1 MKKILSFNLVLVA
14 LFAFVA
20 TMFSS
25 CSLFEE
31 WFGEEEPAMPM
42 LRASNDFVYLTPEDA
57 SKSVYVNNNVDWDF
71 ELNASWVHVVRNENL
86 LTISAD
92 ANTLEKSRSCK
103 LILKAVKYNLT
114 DEITISQTS
123 SLSTI
128 SSDVSELD
136 FSYYDGAFHSIY
148 IQSSGE
154 WRLTTCP
161 DWLRCSIT
169 SSKGSKSVTLKT
181 LSVNKSSKPRTG
193 VVVFSTDD
201 QDLSIAVSQDGSA
214 ASGCNVRPNH
224 ITTLSNGIAFDMD
237 FSDARNVAH
246 YYRGYIEA
254 SHSGIM
260 TNDEIIYTLTHEF
273 QRHLPADDEVA
284 DFSGLK
290 ANTKYF
296 IYTLAYNM
304 DGKAGELIATEVKT
318 NPILDNEPCA
328 WISNLSYDTYNW
340 YWTLT
345 LSATCRS
352 YYVMATEDR
361 SIGEAS
367 DVLQAWW
374 LDDAARRNLI
384 VEYSNGGPWQMPRD
398 ANVVAIW
405 TRGKNSNGKLAGKIC
420 WDGGSVSSNSG
431 ARKSSPVANKNREG
445 DHSGRKLRE
454 GEYKLY
460 LVR

>member
-103 LILKAVKYNLT
+103 LILKAAKYNLS
-114 DEITISQTS
+114 DEVIISQTS

-128 SSDVSELD
+128 SSNVSELT
-136 FSYYDGAFHSIY
+136 FSYYDGALNTIF
-148 IQSSGE
+148 IQANGE
-154 WRLTTCP
+154 WHITSSP
-161 DWLRCSIT
+161 EWLRCSVT
-169 SSKGSKSVTLKT
+169 SGKGTKNVTLTT
-181 LSVNKSSKPRTG
+181 LSENKTSKPRTG
-193 VVVFSTDD
+193 EVVFSTAD
-201 QDLSIAVSQDGSA
+201 QDLRIAVSQDGSA
-214 ASGCNVRPNH
+214 ASGCSVKPDH
-224 ITTLSNGIAFDMD
+224 ITTLSNGIAFDLNY
-237 FSDARNVAH
+237 SDARNVAH

-254 SHSGIM
+254 SRSGIM
-260 TNDEIIYTLTHEF
+260 TTDEIIYSLKHDF

-290 ANTKYF
+290 ANTKYI

-318 NPILDNEPCA
+318 NPVLDNEPCA
-328 WISNLSYDTYNW
+328 WISDISVDSSRW
-340 YWTLT
+340 YWTIT
-345 LSATCRS
+345 KSATCYS
-352 YYVMATEDR
+352 YFMMSTEIKA
-361 SIGEAS
+361 IGEAS

-374 LDDAARRNLI
+374 LDAAIRQNLTS
-384 VEYSNGGPWQMPRD
+384 EYFNGGEWYMPRD

-431 ARKSSPVANKNREG
+431 ARKSAPIANKNREG
-445 DHSGRKLRE
+445 DHSGRKLRK